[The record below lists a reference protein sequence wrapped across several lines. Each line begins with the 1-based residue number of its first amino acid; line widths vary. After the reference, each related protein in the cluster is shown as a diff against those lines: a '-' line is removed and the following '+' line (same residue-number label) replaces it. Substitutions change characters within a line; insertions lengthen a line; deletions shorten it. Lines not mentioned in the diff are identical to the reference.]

1 MPPDPAEG
9 FRQALFLS
17 SVLAGFAI
25 TAIIGLVSMTRR
37 RRFVS
42 FAIICFA
49 IAAGLLLITTVSFTF
64 MVVASSTGLDA
75 HPLSPQALAPLGAL
89 GGNMMLLGVVALM
102 IGIGFTG
109 WLHTKTTGV
118 ITTIIMVLSLVAII
132 AIVLYLARL
141 GS

>member
-1 MPPDPAEG
+1 MSPDPTEN

-25 TAIIGLVSMTRR
+25 TAIIGLVPMTRS

-49 IAAGLLLITTVSFTF
+49 IAAGLLLSTTVSFTF
-64 MVVASSTGLDA
+64 MIVASSTGLGGN
-75 HPLSPQALAPLGAL
+75 PLSPQVLALLGAL
-89 GGNMMLLGVVALM
+89 GGNMMMLGVVALV
-102 IGIGFTG
+102 IGMGLTG

-118 ITTIIMVLSLVAII
+118 ITTIIMVLSLVAMI
-132 AIVLYLARL
+132 AIILYIVRL